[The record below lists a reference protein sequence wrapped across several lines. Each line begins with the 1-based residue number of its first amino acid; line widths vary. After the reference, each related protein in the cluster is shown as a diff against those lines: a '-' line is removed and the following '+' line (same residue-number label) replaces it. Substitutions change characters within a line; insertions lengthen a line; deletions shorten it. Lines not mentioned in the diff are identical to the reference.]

1 MGCGEEG
8 KRKEWLTM
16 LIGVGM
22 ENAKLMAQH
31 VELHFDVGAELL
43 GEEGSQLGLDVGLLV
58 EQVLDGG
65 VQGWVIRRR
74 GRGQLGLR
82 NGAGAGI
89 GPGPSGRRKGG
100 RRGRCRER
108 VAIRPGGGSWE
119 R

>member
-16 LIGVGM
+16 LVGVGM

-65 VQGWVIRRR
+65 V
-74 GRGQLGLR
+74 
-82 NGAGAGI
+82 
-89 GPGPSGRRKGG
+89 
-100 RRGRCRER
+100 
-108 VAIRPGGGSWE
+108 
-119 R
+119 